1 MEDRQ
6 QTPDIEERNATLDP
20 DPVPVSQAMS
30 DDELQDSLLE
40 DSDMNG
46 FQKFIARMDEQR
58 WVLTQR
64 IAGIVLGALAGL
76 ALFWDSFS
84 GKEEGGFSYSLIIAV
99 VIAMLVPNIIEKKG
113 LRRIPKLR
121 VALVITLSV
130 MIVDYLIFMG
140 VRMGFKFTA

>member
-6 QTPDIEERNATLDP
+6 QTQEIEERNATLDP
-20 DPVPVSQAMS
+20 DPVPKAMS
-30 DDELQDSLLE
+30 DDELQDSILE

-46 FQKFIARMDEQR
+46 FQKFIARMDEAR
-58 WVLTQR
+58 WMLVQR
-64 IAGIVLGALAGL
+64 IAGVGLGILAGL

-84 GKEEGGFSYSLIIAV
+84 GKEEGFSYSLIIAV
-99 VIAMLVPNIIEKKG
+99 VIAMLVPNVIEKQG

-121 VALVITLSV
+121 VALVITLSI
-130 MIVDYLIFMG
+130 MIVAYLIFMG

>member
-40 DSDMNG
+40 DSGMSG

-58 WVLTQR
+58 WTLTQR
-64 IAGIVLGALAGL
+64 IVGVALGLLAGVS
-76 ALFWDSFS
+76 LFWDSFS
-84 GKEEGGFSYSLIIAV
+84 GKEEGFSYSLIIAV
-99 VIAMLVPNIIEKKG
+99 VIAMLVPNSLEKKG

-130 MIVDYLIFMG
+130 MIVAYLILMG

>member
-1 MEDRQ
+1 MEEKQ
-6 QTPDIEERNATLDP
+6 QTPEFEERDATLDP
-20 DPVPVSQAMS
+20 DPIPAAMS

-64 IAGIVLGALAGL
+64 IAGVVLGVLAGL
-76 ALFWDSFS
+76 SLFWDSFS

-99 VIAMLVPNIIEKKG
+99 VIAMLVPNIIEKQG

-130 MIVDYLIFMG
+130 MIVAYLILMG
-140 VRMGFKFTA
+140 VRLGFKFTA

>member
-1 MEDRQ
+1 MEEKQ
-6 QTPDIEERNATLDP
+6 QTPEFEERDATLDP
-20 DPVPVSQAMS
+20 DPIPAAMS

-64 IAGIVLGALAGL
+64 IAGVVLGVLAGL
-76 ALFWDSFS
+76 SLFWDSFS

-99 VIAMLVPNIIEKKG
+99 VIAMLVPNIIEKQG

-121 VALVITLSV
+121 VALVITLSA
-130 MIVDYLIFMG
+130 MIVAYLIFMG
-140 VRMGFKFTA
+140 LRLGFKFTA

>member
-1 MEDRQ
+1 MEEKQ
-6 QTPDIEERNATLDP
+6 QTPEFEERDATLDP
-20 DPVPVSQAMS
+20 DPIPAAMS

-64 IAGIVLGALAGL
+64 IAGVVLGVLAGL
-76 ALFWDSFS
+76 SLFWDSFS

-99 VIAMLVPNIIEKKG
+99 VIAMLVPNIIEKQG

-121 VALVITLSV
+121 VALVITLSA
-130 MIVDYLIFMG
+130 MIVAYLILMG
-140 VRMGFKFTA
+140 LRMGFKFTA

>member
-6 QTPDIEERNATLDP
+6 QTQEIEERNATLDP
-20 DPVPVSQAMS
+20 DPAPKAMS
-30 DDELQDSLLE
+30 DDELQDSILE

-46 FQKFIARMDEQR
+46 FQKFIARMDEAR
-58 WVLTQR
+58 WTLAQR
-64 IAGIVLGALAGL
+64 IAGVGLGILAGL

-84 GKEEGGFSYSLIIAV
+84 GKEEGFSYSLIIAV
-99 VIAMLVPNIIEKKG
+99 VIAMLVPNVIEKQG

-130 MIVDYLIFMG
+130 MIVAYLIFMG
-140 VRMGFKFTA
+140 VRVGFKFTA

>member
-1 MEDRQ
+1 MEERQ
-6 QTPDIEERNATLDP
+6 QTPEIEERDATLDP
-20 DPVPVSQAMS
+20 DPIPTEMS

-40 DSDMNG
+40 DSGMSG

-58 WVLTQR
+58 WTLTQR
-64 IAGIVLGALAGL
+64 IVGVVLGLLAGVS
-76 ALFWDSFS
+76 LFWDSFS

-130 MIVDYLIFMG
+130 MIVAYLILMG
-140 VRMGFKFTA
+140 VRLGFKFTA

>member
-1 MEDRQ
+1 MEEKQ
-6 QTPDIEERNATLDP
+6 QTPEFEERDATLDP
-20 DPVPVSQAMS
+20 DPIPAAMS
-30 DDELQDSLLE
+30 DDELQDGLLE

-64 IAGIVLGALAGL
+64 IAGVVLGVLAGL
-76 ALFWDSFS
+76 SLFWDSFS

-99 VIAMLVPNIIEKKG
+99 VIAMLVPNIIEKQG

-121 VALVITLSV
+121 VALVITLSA
-130 MIVDYLIFMG
+130 MIVAYLIFMG
-140 VRMGFKFTA
+140 LRLGFKFTA

>member
-1 MEDRQ
+1 MEERQ
-6 QTPDIEERNATLDP
+6 QTPEIEERDATLDP
-20 DPVPVSQAMS
+20 DPIPTEMS

-46 FQKFIARMDEQR
+46 FQKFIARMDERR

-64 IAGIVLGALAGL
+64 IAGVILGLLAGVS
-76 ALFWDSFS
+76 LFWDSFS
-84 GKEEGGFSYSLIIAV
+84 GKEEGFSYSLIIAV
-99 VIAMLVPNIIEKKG
+99 VIAMLVPNIIEKQG

-130 MIVDYLIFMG
+130 MIVAYLILMG
-140 VRMGFKFTA
+140 VRLGFKFTA